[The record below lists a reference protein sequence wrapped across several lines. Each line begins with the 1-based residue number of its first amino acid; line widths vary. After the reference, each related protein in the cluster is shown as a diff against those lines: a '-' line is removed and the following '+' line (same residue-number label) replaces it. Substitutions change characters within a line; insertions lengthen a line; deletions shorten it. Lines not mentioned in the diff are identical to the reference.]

1 MRDMVLSS
9 LCFAVMAAV
18 AKIVGERVPMQQI
31 VLVRGILC
39 ALLTFW
45 WLSSAGVS
53 WRGQRPGILV
63 LRGAL
68 GYAAL
73 SCYFWSVHHLP
84 LAEAIL
90 IQQTHPVFAAAL
102 AWLFLR
108 EPPGRRF
115 APALAL
121 AIAGVAI
128 LVQPGGAGS
137 FVGGWGVLVALSG
150 AVLSAGAYV
159 AVRDASRTEHPMA
172 LVFWFP
178 AVSVV
183 LAVPGTAA
191 AGPVW
196 PSGGEW
202 IGLVFVALAGQLGQ
216 VFLTRGLYR
225 VPAGRATL
233 ANPLTTLFGAFLGWA
248 VFGERFGWP
257 TLAGGLLLV
266 AAVLLAGAPGAKAA
280 RSETL
285 STG

>member
-9 LCFAVMAAV
+9 VFFAVMAAA
-18 AKIVGERVPMQQI
+18 AKLVGERVPMQQI
-31 VLVRGILC
+31 VLVRGVLC
-39 ALLTFW
+39 AILTFW
-45 WLSSAGVS
+45 WLASAGVP
-53 WRGQRPGILV
+53 WRGRRPGILL

-90 IQQTHPVFAAAL
+90 IQQVHPVFAAAL

-121 AIAGVAI
+121 AIAGVAV
-128 LVQPGGAGS
+128 LVQPGRDGG
-137 FVGGWGVLVALSG
+137 FVGGWGVLIALSG
-150 AVLSAGAYV
+150 AILSAGAYV

-178 AVSVV
+178 AVSAV
-183 LAVPGTAA
+183 LAVPGTVA

-196 PSGGEW
+196 PSGAEW
-202 IGLVFVALAGQLGQ
+202 IGLAFVALAGQLGQ

-248 VFGERFGWP
+248 VFDERLGWS
-257 TLAGGLLLV
+257 TVAGGMLLV
-266 AAVLLAGAPGAKAA
+266 AAVLLAGSGSGSPDP
-280 RSETL
+280 EEPL
-285 STG
+285 SIG

>member
-1 MRDMVLSS
+1 MVLSS
-9 LCFAVMAAV
+9 VFFAVMAAA
-18 AKIVGERVPMQQI
+18 AKLVGERVPMQQI
-31 VLVRGILC
+31 VLVRGVLC

-45 WLSSAGVS
+45 WLASAGVP
-53 WRGQRPGILV
+53 WRGRRPGILL

-90 IQQTHPVFAAAL
+90 IQQVHPVFAAAL
-102 AWLFLR
+102 AWLFLS

-121 AIAGVAI
+121 AIAGVAV
-128 LVQPGGAGS
+128 LVQPGREGG
-137 FVGGWGVLVALSG
+137 FVGGWGVLIALSG
-150 AVLSAGAYV
+150 AILSAGAYV

-183 LAVPGTAA
+183 LALPGTAA

-196 PSGGEW
+196 PTGAEW
-202 IGLVFVALAGQLGQ
+202 LGLVFVALAGQLGQ

-248 VFGERFGWP
+248 VFDERLGWP
-257 TLAGGLLLV
+257 TAAGGLLLV
-266 AAVLLAGAPGAKAA
+266 AAVLLAGSG
-280 RSETL
+280 RSDPEEPL
-285 STG
+285 SVG

>member
-1 MRDMVLSS
+1 MRDMLLSS
-9 LCFAVMAAV
+9 LCFAAMAAV
-18 AKIVGERVPMQQI
+18 AKLVGERVPMQQI
-31 VLVRGILC
+31 VLVRGVLC

-45 WLSSAGVS
+45 WLRAAGVS

-102 AWLFLR
+102 AWLVLR
-108 EPPGRRF
+108 EPAGRRF
-115 APALAL
+115 APALTLAL
-121 AIAGVAI
+121 AGVAL
-128 LVQPGGAGS
+128 LVQPGPAES

-150 AVLSAGAYV
+150 AILSAGAYV

-183 LAVPGTAA
+183 LALPGTAV

-196 PSGGEW
+196 PTAAEW
-202 IGLVFVALAGQLGQ
+202 VGLVFVALAGQLGQ

-248 VFGERFGWP
+248 VFDERLGWT

-266 AAVLLAGAPGAKAA
+266 AAVLLAGTRGDRPG
-280 RSETL
+280 RGETL
-285 STG
+285 SPG

>member
-9 LCFAVMAAV
+9 LFFAVMAAV

-31 VLVRGILC
+31 VLVRGVLC
-39 ALLTFW
+39 ALLTYW
-45 WLSSAGVS
+45 WLVSAGVS
-53 WRGQRPGILV
+53 WRGQRPGILL

-121 AIAGVAI
+121 AIAGVAV
-128 LVQPGGAGS
+128 LVRPGAEGS

-150 AVLSAGAYV
+150 AMLSAGAYV

-178 AVSVV
+178 AVSAV

-196 PSGGEW
+196 PGAGEW
-202 IGLVFVALAGQLGQ
+202 AGLLFVALSGQLGQ

-233 ANPLTTLFGAFLGWA
+233 ANPLTTFFGAFLGWA
-248 VFGERFGWP
+248 VFGERLGWP

-266 AAVLLAGAPGAKAA
+266 AAVLLAGAPAGRPA
-280 RSETL
+280 RVETL
-285 STG
+285 SSG

>member
-9 LCFAVMAAV
+9 VFFAVMAAA
-18 AKIVGERVPMQQI
+18 AKLVGQRVPMQQI
-31 VLVRGILC
+31 VLVRGVLC

-45 WLSSAGVS
+45 WLASAGVP
-53 WRGQRPGILV
+53 WRGTRPGILL

-121 AIAGVAI
+121 AIAGVLV
-128 LVQPGGAGS
+128 LVQPGGETA
-137 FVGGWGVLVALSG
+137 FVAGWGVLVALSG
-150 AVLSAGAYV
+150 AILSAGAYV

-178 AVSVV
+178 AVSAV

-196 PSGGEW
+196 PTGAEW
-202 IGLVFVALAGQLGQ
+202 LGLIFVALAGQLGQ

-233 ANPLTTLFGAFLGWA
+233 ANPLTTFFGAFLGWA
-248 VFGERFGWP
+248 VFDERLGWS
-257 TLAGGLLLV
+257 TAAGGLLLV
-266 AAVLLAGAPGAKAA
+266 AAVLLAGAPGGKPV
-280 RSETL
+280 REQTL
-285 STG
+285 TSG

>member
-9 LCFAVMAAV
+9 LFFAVMAAA

-31 VLVRGILC
+31 VLVRGVLC
-39 ALLTFW
+39 ALVTLW
-45 WLSSAGVS
+45 WLSAAGVS
-53 WRGQRPGILV
+53 WRGRRPGILL

-90 IQQTHPVFAAAL
+90 IQQTHPVFAAAF

-121 AIAGVAI
+121 AIAGIAV
-128 LVQPGGAGS
+128 LVQPGAAGS
-137 FVGGWGVLVALSG
+137 FVGGWGVLIAFSG
-150 AVLSAGAYV
+150 ALLSAGAYV

-178 AVSVV
+178 AVSAV
-183 LAVPGTAA
+183 LALPGTVA

-196 PSGGEW
+196 PSGAEW
-202 IGLVFVALAGQLGQ
+202 LGLGFIALAGQLGQ

-233 ANPLTTLFGAFLGWA
+233 ANPLTTVFGAFLGWG
-248 VFGERFGWP
+248 VFGERIGWP
-257 TLAGGLLLV
+257 TLAGGVLLV
-266 AAVLLAGAPGAKAA
+266 AAVLLAGSPGGKSAGG
-280 RSETL
+280 ETL
-285 STG
+285 TTG